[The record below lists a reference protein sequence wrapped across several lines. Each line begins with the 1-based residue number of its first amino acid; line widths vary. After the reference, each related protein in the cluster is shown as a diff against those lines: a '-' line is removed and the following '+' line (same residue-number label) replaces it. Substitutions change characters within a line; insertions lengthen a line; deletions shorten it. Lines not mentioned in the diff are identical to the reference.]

1 MITVGRNMSATSI
14 TLISFIGVTIS
25 MLILLSASEGDWRIF
40 AFVLLLGACYGVI
53 SIAKPLVTADLLGR
67 DGFGAISGAPAPPF
81 VALMAAA
88 PFVAV
93 LLWRAGGYD
102 LTILAGAGATLLAAP
117 LLILARRAALHRP
130 APSSNAATRETSDDL

>member
-1 MITVGRNMSATSI
+1 MT
-14 TLISFIGVTIS
+14 
-25 MLILLSASEGDWRIF
+25 
-40 AFVLLLGACYGVI
+40 LLGACYGVV

-67 DGFGAISGAPAPPF
+67 DGFGAISGALALPF

-102 LTILAGAGATLLAAP
+102 LMIIVGAAAAFAGAP
-117 LLILARRAALHRP
+117 LLILARSAALRRAA
-130 APSSNAATRETSDDL
+130 ASSNAAPRETTDDL